1 MRLAWSNTGP
11 CLSAPFPSK
20 LHPTRSSLPSRVLN
34 RERVCS
40 NILLRCSCGYRKGFP
55 SFVDGNRLEL
65 VVVVVVSGNLG
76 LETLALA
83 HVLGDLTG
91 EGGSVERRTT
101 GEDLP
106 MVEDQLGEGLTGGG
120 GTEIGVETEGL
131 LDGKV
136 GLDVEQ
142 GSSGTLGLLEDVTT
156 TAGKDGVDTTHGL
169 LGDLDLD
176 QEDGLEKSGVGKKD
190 RGVQDTTSG
199 RDDLTTTSVDGIGVK
214 GNILDVEADGTHGLL
229 GNGTFLGGPLETGDN
244 GILDFVEVLDGL
256 GLVNQQ
262 VGTVG
267 VGTEAPNLT
276 GISDI
281 PTEVIGEDTGTS
293 LKIVT
298 GSDLTGLNGLRDLLG
313 QRLGGHVDTVVLVGG
328 LGQSS
333 HGRLSGN
340 GLTVLDDGVRDTE
353 RNTSVVLLEIL
364 KTDLEMELTGTSNDV
379 LTGGG
384 DEGQDTRVGLGQ
396 TLKTL
401 DKLGQIV
408 GVLDLDGALNDGGD
422 GELHDLHV
430 VGSLGGGEGTVLEQE
445 LIDTDKTKNVT
456 GGNII
461 NGLGVTTHHENGT
474 LDGLDEQVLLLARG
488 VVGTLDTDLET
499 GTDGT
504 GEDTTEGV
512 ETTLVGGGDHLG
524 DVKHQNTLGVTVADG
539 DSGLIIRGTLVK
551 SLHTVLL
558 GSGGRGKMEN
568 HHLEKSV
575 SGRKELAHDGLEE
588 SLLGKLLL
596 VTSELDLELLAKL
609 EDLLVLGVHDGRED
623 TEDGVKNEHVEG
635 TLGIFTGN
643 LGPLLGLGVEEVV
656 APQTVHH
663 LVLVDTEL
671 LGVTTGELTDGEGP
685 TVKTGTEGNGTL
697 LGVDLDITEDFVE
710 VGRDDDVDGLDDT
723 GEVLVQIF
731 LGELELE
738 KSAIDL
744 VDDDNGL
751 DALTKSLT
759 KDGLGLDTD
768 TFDGVDDNESTVS
781 DTESSGNLR

>member
-1 MRLAWSNTGP
+1 LFVCS
-11 CLSAPFPSK
+11 FPPII
-20 LHPTRSSLPSRVLN
+20 LHPRSSLPSRVLN

-55 SFVDGNRLEL
+55 SLVDGNPLEL
-65 VVVVVVSGNLG
+65 VVVVLVTGNLG

-83 HVLGDLTG
+83 HLEGDLTG
-91 EGGSVERRTT
+91 HGGAIEGRTT

-156 TAGKDGVDTTHGL
+156 TAGKDRVDTTHGL

-176 QEDGLEKSGVGKKD
+176 QEDGLEESGVGEKD
-190 RGVQDTTSG
+190 RGVENTTSG
-199 RDDLTTTSVDGIGVK
+199 RDDLTTTSVDGIGVE
-214 GNILDVEADGTHGLL
+214 GNILDVEADRAHGLL
-229 GNGTFLGGPLETGDN
+229 GNGTFLGGPLETRDN
-244 GILDFVEVLDGL
+244 GILDFVEVLDSL

-267 VGTEAPNLT
+267 VGTEAPNLA
-276 GISDI
+276 GIGDI
-281 PTEVIGEDTGTS
+281 PAVLVGEDTGTS
-293 LKIVT
+293 LEVVT
-298 GSDLTGLNGLRDLLG
+298 GGDLAGLNGERDLLG
-313 QRLGGHVDTVVLVGG
+313 QRGGGHVDTVVLVGR
-328 LGQSS
+328 LGQGS
-333 HGRLSGN
+333 HGGVTGN

-364 KTDLEMELTGTSNDV
+364 QANLEMELTGTSNNV

-408 GVLDLDGALNDGGD
+408 GVLDLDGALDNGRD

-430 VGSLGGGEGTVLEQE
+430 VGSLGGGKSTRLEQE
-445 LIDTDKTKNVT
+445 LVNTDETKNVT
-456 GGNII
+456 GGNILD
-461 NGLGVTTHHENGT
+461 GLGVTTHHENGT
-474 LDGLDEQVLLLARG
+474 LDRLDEQVLLLARG
-488 VVGTLDTDLET
+488 VVGALDADLET

-504 GEDTTEGV
+504 GEYTTEGV

-524 DVKHQNTLGVTVADG
+524 DVQHENTLGVTVADG
-539 DSGLIIRGTLVK
+539 DGGLIIRGTLVE
-551 SLHTVLL
+551 SLHAVLL
-558 GSGGRGKMEN
+558 GGGGRGKVEN
-568 HHLEKSV
+568 HHLEESV

-588 SLLGKLLL
+588 LLLLELLL
-596 VTSELDLELLAKL
+596 VTSELDVELLAEL

-623 TEDGVKNEHVEG
+623 AEDGVKDELVEG
-635 TLGIFTGN
+635 TLGVVASN
-643 LGPLLGLGVEEVV
+643 LGPLLGLCVEEVV

-685 TVKTGTEGNGTL
+685 AVKTGTEGDGTL
-697 LGVDLDITEDFVE
+697 LGVDLDVTEDFVE
-710 VGRDDDVDGLDDT
+710 VGRDDDVDGLDNT
-723 GEVLVQIF
+723 GEVLVQIL

-738 KSAIDL
+738 ESTVDL
-744 VDDDNGL
+744 VDDDDGL
-751 DALTKSLT
+751 DTLTKSLT
-759 KDGLGLDTD
+759 EDGLGLDTD
-768 TFDGVDDNESTVS
+768 TLNGVDDDESTIG
-781 DTESSGNLR
+781 DTESSGNFR